1 MPRRLSMKRV
11 YDPPAA
17 TDGTRILVDRLWPR
31 GLTKAAAKVDHWVRE
46 IAPSNELRR
55 WYAHDHAKWPEFR
68 KRFFAELD
76 SNPEEVAAL
85 RRLIGKGRATLLF
98 SSKESDLNNARALM
112 EYLA

>member
-1 MPRRLSMKRV
+1 MPRRLSMKRI

-55 WYAHDHAKWPEFR
+55 WYAHDHVKWPEFR
-68 KRFFAELD
+68 KANLHEAIADYSRRDRRFGAIRET
-76 SNPEEVAAL
+76 E
-85 RRLIGKGRATLLF
+85 
-98 SSKESDLNNARALM
+98 
-112 EYLA
+112 